1 MLKHLVWGDS
11 MIVYLGF
18 SHSGIIA
25 SSGDFPSRLYLLG
38 LRPGDLDID
47 PMGFSQ
53 IGFDG
58 LVIVE

>member
-1 MLKHLVWGDS
+1 

-47 PMGFSQ
+47 PMGVSQ
-53 IGFDG
+53 VSPDG
-58 LVIVE
+58 LVVGK